1 MLSDRPI
8 YKLTKVYNEETGEY
22 ILSDMIESIDFNSL
36 KHERIFCT
44 CNGCEWA
51 YDGYHAFKN
60 HMKTK
65 MHQKWVRE
73 QKKGIEQDFD
83 KAKDLVKPI
92 EWLKYIREEKQR
104 WDILRRK
111 EGELD
116 RRERNLE
123 EIELKMKEACDV
135 EINTRLNNL
144 IIEHEK
150 LVSSLNSKIKDLNVS
165 LDNTI
170 KERIEYEKKC
180 EDYKLEN
187 EVISKRV
194 VLLEYENKS
203 LVNTLETQSNI
214 INIDNIYGCQSS
226 SESEIDTRVLLK
238 EPKKGKKSISQR
250 IKNAFKK
257 GKKNKN
263 KVSVYTMSSQYEK
276 L

>member
-1 MLSDRPI
+1 MFSDKNI

-22 ILSDMIESIDFNSL
+22 ILCDMIESIDFKSL
-36 KHERIFCT
+36 KHKRIYCT
-44 CNGCEWA
+44 CGGYEYP
-51 YDGYHAFKN
+51 YDGYHAFKS

-92 EWLKYIREEKQR
+92 EWVSYIREEEKR
-104 WDILRRK
+104 LDILRRK
-111 EGELD
+111 ECELE
-116 RRERNLE
+116 RRERNLKE
-123 EIELKMKEACDV
+123 KELKMKEAC
-135 EINTRLNNL
+135 ELETNTRLNKL

-150 LVSSLNSKIKDLNVS
+150 LVNSLNSKIKDLIVS

-170 KERIEYEKKC
+170 KERIEYEKRC

-203 LVNTLETQSNI
+203 LINTLETQSHI
-214 INIDNIYGCQSS
+214 KDNEDVYECQYS
-226 SESEIDTRVLLK
+226 SESEIDTQVLLK